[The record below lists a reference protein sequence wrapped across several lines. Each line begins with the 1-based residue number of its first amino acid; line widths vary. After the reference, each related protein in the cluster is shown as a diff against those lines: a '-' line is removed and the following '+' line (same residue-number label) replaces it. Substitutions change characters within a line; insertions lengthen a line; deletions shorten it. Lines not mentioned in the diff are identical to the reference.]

1 MGKKSFWGDE
11 EMELIEGGL
20 MAPGTNRV
28 DLRKA
33 VSLLEKMGIR
43 KYLFPDYFSLS
54 KFSQLMDD
62 MELFRYHFNVLTHPK
77 RESIRMTWDILKSYD
92 SSTIF
97 VRLDK
102 FVQDEEFK
110 EAVYLAKSFTD
121 DVGLVLEAESLL
133 SHPMD
138 NIIQTLQEDFRMTK
152 YLLVDSDGL
161 LLPDELTKLLKSFR
175 LEMSNGSLILFF
187 PRDQH
192 RLGLINAL
200 YAMRA
205 GIDGLVGS
213 VLKAK
218 DMTGDIIDLT
228 GLHLLYFHKRKD
240 LYSKRSR
247 EILDQTFSSFI
258 ATGGEPRMSFL
269 ERG

>member
-1 MGKKSFWGDE
+1 MKIKSFRGDE
-11 EMELIEGGL
+11 GMDLIEGGL
-20 MAPGTNRV
+20 MAPGANRT
-28 DLRKA
+28 DLRNA
-33 VSLLEKMGIR
+33 VSVLEKLGIR

-54 KFSQLMDD
+54 RFSQLIDD
-62 MELFRYHFNVLTHPK
+62 MELFRHHFYVLTHPK
-77 RESIRMTWDILKSYD
+77 KESIRMTWDILKSYD

-97 VRLDK
+97 VRRDR

-121 DVGLVLEAESLL
+121 DVGLAVEAESLL
-133 SHPMD
+133 SPSMAS
-138 NIIQTLQEDFRMTK
+138 IIQSLQEDFRMTK

-175 LEMSNGSLILFF
+175 LDMSNGSLILFF

-205 GIDGLVGS
+205 GINGLVGS
-213 VLKAK
+213 VLTARH
-218 DMTGDIIDLT
+218 MTGDIIDLT

-240 LYSKRSR
+240 LYYKRSR
-247 EILDQTFSSFI
+247 EILDQTFSPFI
-258 ATGGEPRMSFL
+258 ATGEEPKMSFP
-269 ERG
+269 ERE